1 NGSGGTIISTENI
14 LGIIVEISSGIGV
27 KNIDFTSLQ
36 NGPDAL
42 ALVDP
47 SGNVI
52 QFLSYED
59 EVIATEG
66 PAAGMTS
73 ILLPTSEEPAV
84 TIGLSMQLTG
94 AGNQYTDFTW
104 TLAPDT
110 IDAINSGQTF
120 N

>member
-1 NGSGGTIISTENI
+1 MSQV
-14 LGIIVEISSGIGV
+14 L
-27 KNIDFTSLQ
+27 KNIDFNTLQ
-36 NGPDAL
+36 NDDEAI

-52 QFLSYED
+52 QFLSYEG
-59 EVIATEG
+59 EVTATNG

-73 ILLPTSEEPAV
+73 TELPVSQQPAV

-94 AGNQYTDFTW
+94 TGNTYNDFIW

-110 IDAINSGQTF
+110 INTINSGQTF